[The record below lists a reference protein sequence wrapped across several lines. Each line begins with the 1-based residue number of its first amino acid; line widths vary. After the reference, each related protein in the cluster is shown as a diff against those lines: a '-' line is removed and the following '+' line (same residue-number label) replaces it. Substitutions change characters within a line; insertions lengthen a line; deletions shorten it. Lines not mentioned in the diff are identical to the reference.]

1 MGLLSADPVLSGA
14 GRRWPGVRV
23 SRGQP
28 AQGAVRPGCVVVEQV
43 FRQYPAQVILAGDQQ
58 PAGEL
63 AAQGAGHRCAGGV
76 PCGRV
81 RRAADNPAAGRG
93 DDGAAGVYELP
104 GAIPDQELDTS
115 SALAGAGQESARCR
129 RAPPS
134 YDRSPSRPAV
144 EWRVARMLGFDGG
157 TPRPCI
163 NAVGTEAADS
173 ATLPR
178 VLRLPSVNVA
188 DLAFKSVAR

>member
-1 MGLLSADPVLSGA
+1 MLSEAGL
-14 GRRWPGVRV
+14 RRPGVRV
-23 SRGQP
+23 SRWQP
-28 AQGAVRPGCVVVEQV
+28 AQGAVRPEGVVVEQV
-43 FRQYPAQVILAGDQQ
+43 FRQYPAQMMLAGDQQ

-63 AAQGAGHRCAGGV
+63 AAHGAGHRCAGGV
-76 PCGRV
+76 PWGRV

-93 DDGAAGVYELP
+93 EDGAAGVCELP

-115 SALAGAGQESARCR
+115 SALARAGQEIARGR
-129 RAPPS
+129 RAPQS

-144 EWRVARMLGFDGG
+144 ERRVARMLGFDGG
-157 TPRPCI
+157 TPRPCPRI
-163 NAVGTEAADS
+163 KTVGTEAADS